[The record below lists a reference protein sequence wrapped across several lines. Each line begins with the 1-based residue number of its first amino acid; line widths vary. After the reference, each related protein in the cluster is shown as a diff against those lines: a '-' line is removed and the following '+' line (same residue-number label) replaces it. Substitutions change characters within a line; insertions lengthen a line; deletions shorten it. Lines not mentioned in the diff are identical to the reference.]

1 MTTTKIEQDPIAFAN
16 AALILCDNNIERAE
30 YAVKITM
37 DLDPDFKKAVLF
49 QLMISD
55 VSKL

>member
-16 AALILCDNNIERAE
+16 AALKLCDGDHDRAKQAINIT
-30 YAVKITM
+30 IG
-37 DLDPDFKKAVLF
+37 LDPSFKDAVLF

-55 VSKL
+55 VKYL